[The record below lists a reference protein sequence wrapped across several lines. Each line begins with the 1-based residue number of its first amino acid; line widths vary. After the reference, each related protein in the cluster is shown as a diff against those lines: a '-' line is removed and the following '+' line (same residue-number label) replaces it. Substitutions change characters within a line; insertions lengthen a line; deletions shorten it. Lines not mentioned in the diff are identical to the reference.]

1 MLVLSRQKNEA
12 IMIGDDV
19 EIIVVDIR
27 GDRVRLGI
35 TAPQEIPVHR
45 KEVYEAIRR
54 ENIEASRT
62 RLADLGELDKLISG
76 AEGAEPAGEDDRA
89 GGGKKEDDSE

>member
-12 IMIGDDV
+12 IMIGDDI
-19 EIIVVDIR
+19 EITIVDVR

-35 TAPQEIPVHR
+35 TAPQSVSVHR

-62 RLADLGELDKLISG
+62 KISDLSALDNLIG
-76 AEGAEPAGEDDRA
+76 GTAKPEEKDIKDKEAGNA
-89 GGGKKEDDSE
+89 GR